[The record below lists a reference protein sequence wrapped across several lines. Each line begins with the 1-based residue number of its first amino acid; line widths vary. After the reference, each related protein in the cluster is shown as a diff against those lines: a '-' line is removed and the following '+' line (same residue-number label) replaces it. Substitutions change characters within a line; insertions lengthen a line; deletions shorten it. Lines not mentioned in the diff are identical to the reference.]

1 MSISKTR
8 KQWLS
13 CSMPFH
19 SSMNEYSLEILIFSL
34 ARFFRSKSH
43 SQQIYSCEL
52 PSRATEIFRCSFQPR
67 LCRHACLKYLPR
79 RNSELHFHLKRKN
92 KKPKNLYCKVMVRTI
107 GNDLFGS
114 DVPRTIALR
123 ALQTYRVRVF
133 SSAFRTGS
141 EHKKKRRNDE
151 PHRITPSVALRLA
164 DKLVPLLKHFR
175 VARSANRYI
184 KTSEIAFARY
194 FR

>member
-1 MSISKTR
+1 
-8 KQWLS
+8 
-13 CSMPFH
+13 
-19 SSMNEYSLEILIFSL
+19 
-34 ARFFRSKSH
+34 
-43 SQQIYSCEL
+43 
-52 PSRATEIFRCSFQPR
+52 
-67 LCRHACLKYLPR
+67 
-79 RNSELHFHLKRKN
+79 
-92 KKPKNLYCKVMVRTI
+92 MVRTI

-114 DVPRTIALR
+114 GVPRTIALR

-141 EHKKKRRNDE
+141 EHKKKKKGRNDE